1 MKKISC
7 ILFSFLIVFTMLP
20 LQSFAANLPMDA
32 LQKST
37 LTESDGSVVNDETS
51 SEGIVLGDT
60 FVPADTQKLCISS
73 RTRNDVDW
81 LIAGYAIPKDCVI
94 TASVSDDDGDLT
106 SQGYAVYDLSEITKA
121 LPNLKELYILQ
132 GKLKNSKKITD
143 FKKLDTLY
151 YYPFTFDE
159 SDADDINTTPF
170 AKMKSLK
177 KLGLFI
183 DYQSYDFLTKMTW
196 LKDVYA
202 EVYGCDSKKMNEIY
216 SCKYITNL
224 KLKDIRDLSG
234 IEKLTNLKI
243 LYIDSDY
250 YIADFT
256 PVSKLKKLE
265 ELSLITRH
273 NTKNISSIT
282 KLEKLKALSLMDMDD
297 EDISFIG
304 KMTGLRRLSL
314 SNVNTSFIKNIDK
327 LTKLKNLYLSH
338 IGDNGYG
345 YGGSYDMSFLPKLKN
360 LESLWLWENVIDIRN
375 ISRLKKLKTIYI
387 CVCKFDNLSELK
399 KCRSLKKVSL
409 YSNQSK
415 FDAKWLSGSNV
426 KDLYIQASNGVKNVV
441 KFSKSKKLRRLTLD
455 YTGISEKKVKKIKNA
470 LPKCRIAVY
479 ELGDKD
485 EKVY

>member
-1 MKKISC
+1 MKKISY

-73 RTRNDVDW
+73 RTRNDVN
-81 LIAGYAIPKDCVI
+81 LIWGNTIPKDCVI

-106 SQGYAVYDLSEITKA
+106 SQGYAVYDLSQITKA
-121 LPNLKELYILQ
+121 LPDLKELYIFQ
-132 GKLKNSKKITD
+132 GKLKNSNKITD

-151 YYPFTFDE
+151 YYPSTFNE
-159 SDADDINTTPF
+159 SDADNINTTPF

-183 DYQSYDFLTKMTW
+183 DYQSYGFLTKMTW
-196 LKDVYA
+196 LKEVYA
-202 EVYGCDSKKMNEIY
+202 EVYGNDSKKLNELY
-216 SCKYITNL
+216 NCKNITDLRLN
-224 KLKDIRDLSG
+224 DIKDLSG

-243 LYIDSDY
+243 LNIKSDY
-250 YIADFT
+250 IVDFT

-265 ELSLITRH
+265 KLSVTTSH

-282 KLEKLKALSLMDMDD
+282 NLEKLKDLSLSRMYD

-304 KMTGLRRLSL
+304 KMTGLRKLSL
-314 SNVNTSFIKNIDK
+314 SYVNTSFTKNIDK
-327 LTKLKNLYLSH
+327 LTKLKDLDLSH
-338 IGDNGYG
+338 IGDNSNGS
-345 YGGSYDMSFLPKLKN
+345 GGSYNMSFLPKLKN
-360 LESLWLWENVIDIRN
+360 LENLFLWENVINIRN
-375 ISRLKKLKTIYI
+375 ISSLKKLKTIYI
-387 CVCKFDNLSELK
+387 CACKFDNLSELK
-399 KCRSLKKVSL
+399 KCRSLKKVCL

-426 KDLYIQASNGVKNVV
+426 KYLYIHASNGVKNVE
-441 KFSKSKKLRRLTLD
+441 KFSKAKKLRSLTLD
-455 YTGISEKKVKKIKNA
+455 YTRISEKKVKKIKKA

-479 ELGDKD
+479 ELGYKD